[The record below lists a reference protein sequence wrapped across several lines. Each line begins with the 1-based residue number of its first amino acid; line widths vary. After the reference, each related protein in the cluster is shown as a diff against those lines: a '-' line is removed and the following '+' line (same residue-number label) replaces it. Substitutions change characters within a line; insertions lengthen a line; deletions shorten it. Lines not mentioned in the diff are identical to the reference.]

1 MRHPSLSNGS
11 QGFKSID
18 DHVQEYRLELE
29 SLARHLLQAPEPG
42 PYGGPSPLTDTV
54 PAVASFRGVKTVRLW
69 LHRTAS
75 TEARHLVGGDRYRT
89 VDSYLDS
96 VVDGRLDRRR
106 PDPQDL
112 ARDLRTR
119 MEVLEVLAGLPDN
132 YRCAVLLKEGEGL
145 AVEEVARLMGTTAA
159 SARSVLYR
167 ARHALRERTGL

>member
-18 DHVQEYRLELE
+18 DHVLEYRLELE
-29 SLARHLLQAPEPG
+29 SLARHLLQVPEPG
-42 PYGGPSPLTDTV
+42 ASPLVDTV

-75 TEARHLVGGDRYRT
+75 TEARHVVGGDAYRS

-96 VVDGRLDRRR
+96 VVDGRLDRRL
-106 PDPQDL
+106 PDPHDL
-112 ARDLRTR
+112 AGELQTR
-119 MEVLEVLAGLPDN
+119 MEILEVLAGLPDN

-159 SARSVLYR
+159 SVRSVLYR
-167 ARHALRERTGL
+167 ARHSLRERTGL

>member
-1 MRHPSLSNGS
+1 MRHPSPSNGS

-42 PYGGPSPLTDTV
+42 ASPLVDTV

-75 TEARHLVGGDRYRT
+75 TEARHVVGGDEHRT

-96 VVDGRLDRRR
+96 VVDGSLDRRL
-106 PDPQDL
+106 PDPHDL
-112 ARDLRTR
+112 AGELQTR
-119 MEVLEVLAGLPDN
+119 MDILEALAGLPDN

-159 SARSVLYR
+159 SVRSVLYR
-167 ARHALRERTGL
+167 ARHSLRERTGL

>member
-18 DHVQEYRLELE
+18 DHVQDYRLELE

-42 PYGGPSPLTDTV
+42 PNSGPSALLDTV
-54 PAVASFRGVKTVRLW
+54 SAIASFRGVKTVRLW

-75 TEARHLVGGDRYRT
+75 TEARHVVGGDAYRS

-96 VVDGRLDRRR
+96 VVDGRLDRRL
-106 PDPQDL
+106 PDPHDL
-112 ARDLRTR
+112 AGELQTR
-119 MEVLEVLAGLPDN
+119 MEILEVLAGLPDN

-159 SARSVLYR
+159 SVRSVLYR
-167 ARHALRERTGL
+167 ARHSLRERTGL